1 MILWPWRFKMV
12 ELLVF
17 VGGKNQTGVR
27 RQFTKIEFSGGR
39 VFTEFIKQ
47 DFFATTHG
55 KVKEKQNVK
64 GTAGTFWNNG
74 VTDTTNEN
82 GNTTM
87 SSTLTE
93 MGELFLA
100 TVIHGNVVN
109 ENENVAHLQT
119 SF

>member
-1 MILWPWRFKMV
+1 MV

-27 RQFTKIEFSGGR
+27 RQFTKIEFGGGR

-47 DFFATTHG
+47 DFFTTTHG

-64 GTAGTFWNNG
+64 GTASTFWNNG

-100 TVIHGNVVN
+100 TVIHSNVVN
-109 ENENVAHLQT
+109 EKENVAHFQT
-119 SF
+119 IF